1 MVLKDK
7 KRMLLL
13 TDGNIDNASAR
24 IRAIQYIPYL
34 HQNNIE
40 VSLIPRIP
48 EKSSKIIW
56 RFCFF
61 PLLKRWY
68 YIKRSYAISFQRWD
82 IVFIQRIFIE
92 EKHLK
97 LLRNRNT
104 VIFYDFDDAIYIN
117 QRKPQNKAKTATMI
131 KNSDEVIVS
140 TEYLKE
146 FCFENHQDP
155 VIIPSPVETDR
166 ITPSVKS
173 VDHIPTIGWIGS
185 AWTTGFL
192 GIIESPLKRLAKSH
206 SFRFLTIGSKSDY
219 HIDGINHI
227 SKPWSFN
234 EENEGI
240 GEMDIGIMPLSD
252 TDFARSKGGYKLIQY
267 MSGGIPCIASPV
279 GINTSM
285 IRPGVNGY
293 LASTENEW
301 VESLEKLLDDPSL
314 RSQLGSNGR
323 KDAIELYSREVC
335 FEKLMSI
342 LRRHDIVNNNQIN

>member
-1 MVLKDK
+1 MLTEDK

-34 HQNNIE
+34 SQNNME

-48 EKSSKIIW
+48 EKSANLLWK
-56 RFCFF
+56 FCCF

-68 YIKRSYAISFQRWD
+68 YLRRLCEISFKHWD
-82 IVFIQRIFIE
+82 IVLIQRVFIE
-92 EKHLK
+92 EWQLK
-97 LLRNRNT
+97 QLKSRNT
-104 VIFYDFDDAIYIN
+104 LILYDFDDAIYIN

-131 KNSDEVIVS
+131 KNADEVIVS

-146 FCFENHQDP
+146 FCVENHKIP
-155 VIIPSPVETDR
+155 VIIPSPVEADR
-166 ITPSVKS
+166 ILPSVKS
-173 VDHIPTIGWIGS
+173 ADHVPTIGWIGS

-192 GIIESPLKRLAKSH
+192 DIVEIPLKRLAKSH
-206 SFRFLTIGSKSDY
+206 SFRFLTVGSKSDY
-219 HIDGINHI
+219 HIEGINHV

-234 EENEGI
+234 EENERI
-240 GEMDIGIMPLSD
+240 GEMDIGIMPLPD

-279 GINTSM
+279 GINSSM
-285 IRPGVNGY
+285 IRQGINGY
-293 LASTENEW
+293 LASSEDQW
-301 VESLEKLLDDPSL
+301 FESLEKLINDPAL
-314 RSQLGSNGR
+314 RSELGRNGR

-335 FEKLMSI
+335 FEKLMNVI
-342 LRRHDIVNNNQIN
+342 HLH